1 MAIDFKS
8 GGDAAAAAA
17 GIQENADITRLTNAG
32 FDLGVANPSIQSDE
46 DITAQG
52 QNVGAVA
59 EGGGGGVDNVNQNI
73 SV

>member
-1 MAIDFKS
+1 MATSFKS

-17 GIQENADITRLTNAG
+17 GFQGNLDPTRLTNAG
-32 FDLGVANPSIQSDE
+32 FDVGVANPNIQTDD

-59 EGGGGGVDNVNQNI
+59 EGGGGGVDNVMQNI
-73 SV
+73 NV